1 MSTATVETTGPGA
14 VDMSQFVLPPRLA
27 LAPRRQLFL
36 GHKMQDGG
44 RRAWTTNLRDSMG
57 IIAPPGYGKTSG
69 LIVPNILSWDG
80 PVISTSTRGDVLHDT
95 GDFRRLI
102 AGREPLQEAVLAELN
117 ADVVD
122 DTRAWRRHIA
132 DRHGGRIYIYDPLG
146 SEPGVTSIGWSPYTG
161 CADPRVCF
169 RRVAAITSSAG
180 EGMTDGKHWRLGA
193 AAILRGYF
201 QAAALAGVPMATV
214 RRWIA
219 RQEVDEPVE
228 ILRGDERGVQTWADD
243 LEGMPLLGERERGS
257 FYSVCRAALEAT
269 AEPTVL
275 ASCDLPS
282 LDIDE
287 FLATKST
294 LYVVGPAHY
303 QEVTAPLIIG
313 LIDSIVQRAAE
324 IAARNPGGKLADPL
338 LLGLDELPNTAPM
351 KSLPV
356 LVSELGGRGVKTI
369 YAAQSVA
376 ALRMRYGADQAQ
388 TIISATAAKVI
399 YGGMSSDTDLR
410 NVSGWAG
417 EAREHQL
424 TIYSHQDPRTMG
436 NDGRG
441 QHAIGYQY
449 RPVLP
454 TASIQNMPPF
464 HAWMFYRSDPP
475 VVVQT
480 PPAGLIG
487 TYAQLSGFTADL
499 PDQEQP

>member
-1 MSTATVETTGPGA
+1 MSTPHLQDTRA
-14 VDMSQFVLPPRLA
+14 VDMDQFVLPDRLI
-27 LAPRRQLFL
+27 LRPRRQLFL
-36 GHKMQDGG
+36 GHQLQDGG
-44 RRAWTTNLRDSMG
+44 RRAWTTNLRDSMA

-69 LIVPNILSWDG
+69 LMVPNILGWDG

-102 AGREPLQEAVLAELN
+102 ASHGGLSDALLAEL
-117 ADVVD
+117 AASVLD
-122 DTRAWRRHIA
+122 DTKPWRRRIA
-132 DRHGGRIYIYDPLG
+132 GAYGGRVYVYDPLG
-146 SEPGVTSIGWSPYTG
+146 SEPGVTSMGWSPYTG
-161 CADPRVCF
+161 CADPKVCF
-169 RRVAAITSSAG
+169 RRVAAITSSSG

-201 QAAALAGVPMATV
+201 QAAALAGLSMATV

-219 RQEVDEPVE
+219 RQEVDEPIQ
-228 ILRGDERGVQTWADD
+228 ILRTDPRGVQTWADD

-257 FYSVCRAALEAT
+257 FYSVCRGALEAT

-275 ASCDLPS
+275 ASCDLPG

-287 FLATKST
+287 FLTTKST

-303 QEVTAPLIIG
+303 QDVTAPLIIG
-313 LIDSIVQRAAE
+313 LIDSMVQRAAE

-338 LLGLDELPNTAPM
+338 LLALDELPNTAPM

-376 ALRMRYGADQAQ
+376 ALRMRYGADQSQA
-388 TIISATAAKVI
+388 ILSATAAKVI
-399 YGGMSSDTDLR
+399 YGGMSNDTDLR

-417 EAREHQL
+417 EHREHQL
-424 TIYSHQDPRTMG
+424 TVYSHQDPRTMG
-436 NDGRG
+436 GDGRG

-449 RPVLP
+449 RPALP
-454 TASIQNMPPF
+454 VNAIQNMPPF
-464 HAWMFYRSDPP
+464 HAWLFYRSDPP

-480 PPAGLIG
+480 PPAGLIA
-487 TYAQLSGFTADL
+487 TYAHLAGFTPDL
-499 PDQEQP
+499 AAGNPP